1 MEKSFVFH
9 VVSTGRQS
17 QEELVKVIA
26 AIHRHVDVIH
36 LREKTKTASELVQ
49 IMEQLQRCNVPLSKI
64 IVNDRVDVAY
74 AMGASGVQLAY
85 HSLPVKQVKQRF
97 PSLLIGKSVH
107 SVEEAR
113 LAEKQGADYVLY
125 GHVYSSQSKAEQ
137 PPRGIL
143 SLQEVVKAVSI
154 PVIAIGGIRPE
165 HVQQLKQTGVGGM
178 AVMSGVFFA
187 DNPKEAAKRYQFFLQ
202 NGDEACA
209 GTC

>member
-1 MEKSFVFH
+1 MRKLPVFH

-17 QEELVKVIA
+17 PDELVQTIE
-26 AIHRHVDVIH
+26 AIHCHVDVIH

-85 HSLPVKQVKQRF
+85 HSLPVERVKQRF

-113 LAEKQGADYVLY
+113 LAEEQGADYLLY
-125 GHVYSSQSKAEQ
+125 GHVYSSQSKAGQ
-137 PPRGIL
+137 LPRGLL

-165 HVQQLKQTGVGGM
+165 HVQQLKQTGVDGI
-178 AVMSGVFFA
+178 AVMSGVFSA
-187 DNPKEAAKRYQFFLQ
+187 DHPKEAAKRYQFFLQ